1 MEKIFYKNMGLYK
14 LHRSNELDH
23 EHGRPAIL
31 LKYKFKKSLVW
42 CGTSKKDL
50 ITKEKPLIINLS
62 KTKTYFYST
71 GIERVNTIDLKDKW
85 VNYST
90 NNVYELSSFEQQEL
104 ISKFVSFTLEQNP
117 YVKIKNL
124 EINNKK
130 LEIKVQEQDNEIKQ
144 LKKQICIQSLKL
156 KNRNRG

>member
-1 MEKIFYKNMGLYK
+1 M
-14 LHRSNELDH
+14 
-23 EHGRPAIL
+23 
-31 LKYKFKKSLVW
+31 
-42 CGTSKKDL
+42 
-50 ITKEKPLIINLS
+50 S

-124 EINNKK
+124 EINNKELETKIQK
-130 LEIKVQEQDNEIKQ
+130 LETEIQQ
-144 LKKQICIQSLKL
+144 LKKKLVQDLKL
-156 KNRNRG
+156 KNRNHG